1 MCTLNDM
8 KPPNKPLISENVSRI
23 VKILLARD
31 EMRQQ
36 DLAEVLGYDAATITR
51 ALKGSREWRLNDLV
65 ALGEFFEVPV
75 SLFFDDPGTLVRNRC
90 FRPGLVSA

>member
-1 MCTLNDM
+1 M
-8 KPPNKPLISENVSRI
+8 KPQEVKPAIGENVSRI

-51 ALKGSREWRLNDLV
+51 AMKGQREWRLNDIVGL
-65 ALGEFFEVPV
+65 AEFFEVSV
-75 SLFFDDPGTLVRNRC
+75 SIFFDDPETLVRSTWLSNN
-90 FRPGLVSA
+90 LAAV